1 MAQAV
6 CELVLAY
13 AGFLC
18 AWRPIVA
25 VTGERVARRCGR
37 AVGADMEAVLGPTL
51 GLVFLTTPI
60 VHALIEALSAG
71 PMNGFGPILWGGL
84 LVLGALGLHG
94 GARRTITHRHGLAT
108 WRDLR
113 GAVGV
118 AVPLLLALCLAIEA
132 HLLLGF
138 SILGTWVAVLHHR
151 AQVARDAREEAA
163 RAQAARTYR
172 LRARMG
178 EEDGPFRR

>member
-6 CELVLAY
+6 SDLVLAY

-25 VTGERVARRCGR
+25 MTGERVARRCGG
-37 AVGADMEAVLGPTL
+37 AAGADMEAVLGPTL

-60 VHALIEALSAG
+60 AHAFIEALSAG
-71 PMNGFGPILWGGL
+71 PMNGFGPILCGAL
-84 LVLGALGLHG
+84 LVLGALGLHR
-94 GARRTITHRHGLAT
+94 GARRTVARRHGLAA

-132 HLLLGF
+132 HLLVGF

-163 RAQAARTYR
+163 RAQAARTYG

>member
-1 MAQAV
+1 MAHPVAD
-6 CELVLAY
+6 LALAY

-25 VTGERVARRCGR
+25 MTGERVARRCGG
-37 AVGADMEAVLGPTL
+37 AVGADMQAILGPAI
-51 GLVFLTTPI
+51 GLVFLATPI
-60 VHALIEALSAG
+60 AHGLIQALAVG
-71 PMNGFGPILWGGL
+71 PLNGLGPVLWGGL
-84 LVLGALGLHG
+84 LVLGTLGLHR
-94 GARRTITHRHGLAT
+94 GARRTIARRHGLAT
-108 WRDLR
+108 WHDLR

-118 AVPLLLALCLAIEA
+118 GVPLLLGLCLALEA
-132 HLLLGF
+132 HLLVGL
-138 SILGTWVAVLHHR
+138 SILAAWVALLHHR
-151 AQVARDAREEAA
+151 AQTARNAREETA